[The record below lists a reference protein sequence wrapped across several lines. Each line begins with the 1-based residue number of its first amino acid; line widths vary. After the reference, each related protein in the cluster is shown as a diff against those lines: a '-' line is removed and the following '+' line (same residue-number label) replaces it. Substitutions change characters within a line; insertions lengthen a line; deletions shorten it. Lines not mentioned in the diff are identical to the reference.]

1 MVVEERVDEWFI
13 IEFNWSKSKVVQRA
27 TRPLLLNGFGE
38 VFHGSPIH
46 GKKYLCPVK
55 EENLFNDSTRSF
67 LNNKSAPRSFRV
79 ERINHRFDDPLKT
92 L

>member
-55 EENLFNDSTRSF
+55 EEIFLTIPRGASLIISPPHGLFAWN
-67 LNNKSAPRSFRV
+67 
-79 ERINHRFDDPLKT
+79 E
-92 L
+92 